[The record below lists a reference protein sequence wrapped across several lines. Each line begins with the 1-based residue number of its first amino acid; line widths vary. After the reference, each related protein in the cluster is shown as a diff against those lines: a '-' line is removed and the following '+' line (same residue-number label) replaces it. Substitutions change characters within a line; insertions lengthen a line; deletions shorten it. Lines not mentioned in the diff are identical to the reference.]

1 MINISVA
8 ILEGLYVAIELSL
21 GVIFTIHTVSDALDL
36 SDTFIKSLY
45 ESIYNG
51 LFDISD
57 TYIFPLN
64 KYRLHEYTLFG
75 KILFMTLWV
84 IIFGIPFI
92 FSIILSFI
100 VLFLIKIF
108 RKSCYKY

>member
-45 ESIYNG
+45 ESIMVY
-51 LFDISD
+51 
-57 TYIFPLN
+57 
-64 KYRLHEYTLFG
+64 
-75 KILFMTLWV
+75 
-84 IIFGIPFI
+84 
-92 FSIILSFI
+92 
-100 VLFLIKIF
+100 LI
-108 RKSCYKY
+108 